1 MGPLR
6 CEHVFS
12 NCAAVFSFLSYFSQ
26 VSNSLAC
33 RFRYCFR
40 WTRFSFSSD
49 TSLMV
54 TAVSLA
60 SLSRSSIKEYRGTP
74 HCPRARRFRALC
86 HPSMSLFVLMAC
98 WYTLQFFGR
107 NTALS
112 IHPYHVNKYRALNTL
127 GDIPKFNFRLK

>member
-26 VSNSLAC
+26 LSNSLAC

-54 TAVSLA
+54 TAVSLV
-60 SLSRSSIKEYRGTP
+60 SLSCSSIKEYRGNP
-74 HCPRARRFRALC
+74 HYPLARRFRALC
-86 HPSMSLFVLMAC
+86 HPSMSKIRCLLCLTVRSAWKKPGGRHSSTSLKSRS
-98 WYTLQFFGR
+98 FGCSVVGVGWQ
-107 NTALS
+107 L
-112 IHPYHVNKYRALNTL
+112 
-127 GDIPKFNFRLK
+127 